1 MPAPDDESQ
10 FEQTKM
16 SFGEHLDE
24 LRRALFKSLL
34 ALVLGFVVGL
44 GIGFP
49 LVDYIQEPLR
59 RALREY
65 YLNRAEATQLAWLQ
79 ARKDAGLKVPDD
91 LNAAAKNAVRRGG
104 VPHDYFV
111 AVDELA
117 ASLES
122 RYPELA
128 KTLHDKPA
136 DNPDDRTPTTRV
148 DEEVSKLAAPEGML
162 RLRLYEP
169 IGDEARLSTIATN
182 AFEPMVVYIKASFAA
197 GLVLASPF
205 IFYFLWQ
212 FVAAGLYRSEKQYVH
227 LYLPLSLGLF
237 LIGAAVAY
245 YFAFDYML
253 QFLFWVHEKM
263 GIEPYPKLS
272 DWITTV
278 ILMPLGFGIS
288 FQLPLVMLLL
298 QRIGVFSVEAYW
310 SKWRVAV
317 VAMSIAAMVLTPGPD
332 VSSMMIMFAAL
343 TSLYFFGIALCT
355 YMPGGSIRSPLRDIL
370 RKKKPP
376 GPKPEDN
383 AGS

>member
-1 MPAPDDESQ
+1 MPTPDEESRL
-10 FEQTKM
+10 EQTKM
-16 SFGEHLDE
+16 SFGEHLEE

-34 ALVLGFVVGL
+34 ALVLGFIVGL
-44 GIGFP
+44 CIGFP

-59 RALREY
+59 RALGEY
-65 YLNRAEATQLAWLQ
+65 KLHRAVTKQLAWLESQ
-79 ARKDAGLKVPDD
+79 KAAGRDVPADYEH
-91 LNAAAKNAVRRGG
+91 AAEMVRRGG
-104 VPHDYFV
+104 IPHEYFV
-111 AVDELA
+111 DTDELA
-117 ASLES
+117 SALNP

-128 KTLHDKPA
+128 NSLRAKPA
-136 DNPDDRTPTTRV
+136 GNAAANGPDSENDAVGVIATP
-148 DEEVSKLAAPEGML
+148 PGMI

-169 IGDEARLSTIATN
+169 LDGESGLSTIATD

-212 FVAAGLYRSEKQYVH
+212 FVAAGLYRSEKHYVH

-237 LIGAAVAY
+237 LIGAALAY

-253 QFLFWVHEKM
+253 QFLFWIHEKM

-278 ILMPLGFGIS
+278 VLMPLGFGVS

-298 QRIGVFSVEAYW
+298 QRIGVFSIQAYW
-310 SKWRVAV
+310 SKWRIAV
-317 VAMSIAAMVLTPGPD
+317 VVIAIASMVLTPGSD
-332 VSSMMIMFAAL
+332 ISSMMLMFVPL
-343 TSLYFFGIALCT
+343 TGLYFLGIALCT

-370 RKKKPP
+370 PKQKPP
-376 GPKPEDN
+376 ESKPEDS